1 MLHFFNLIRWK
12 NLTLII
18 LAQVLIK
25 YALFDAFDIDITLNE
40 FGFFLLVMATVCIAA
55 AGNIIN
61 DIYDVDTDTINKPEK
76 VIVTKHIS
84 EQAAY
89 NWFIALSVIGVGLG
103 FYVSN
108 LIGKSGF
115 AAIFVIVSA
124 LLYVYANYLK
134 RTFLIG
140 NIVISALVALSIIIV
155 GLFELLPAINNS
167 NQQTQI
173 MFFKILIDYAVFAF
187 MINLIREMVKDIED
201 IDGDYNLEMKTLPI
215 VIGRERAI
223 KAAFVVSLIPLFAV
237 TYYVV
242 TYLYKQQMAV
252 IYFLVCVIAP
262 LLYLSVKLFSAKTKK
277 ELAHLSNILKLVML
291 FGILSLLLYPFIL
304 K

>member
-1 MLHFFNLIRWK
+1 M
-12 NLTLII
+12 LII
-18 LAQVLIK
+18 LVQVLIK
-25 YALFDAFDIDITLNE
+25 YALFDAFDVDITLNG
-40 FGFFLLVMATVCIAA
+40 FGFFLLIAATVCIAA

-61 DIYDVDTDTINKPEK
+61 DIYDIDTDTINKPEK

-89 NWFIALSVIGVGLG
+89 NWFIALSVVGVGLG

-155 GLFELLPAINNS
+155 GLFELLPAINNT
-167 NQQTQI
+167 NQQAQI

-187 MINLIREMVKDIED
+187 MINLIREMIKDIED
-201 IDGDYNLEMKTLPI
+201 IDGDYNLDMKTMPI
-215 VIGRERAI
+215 VIGRERAL

-237 TYYVV
+237 TYYVI
-242 TYLYKQQMAV
+242 TYLYKQQIAV
-252 IYFLVCVIAP
+252 IYFLVCVIGP
-262 LLYLSVKLFSAKTKK
+262 LLYFSVKLFSANTKK
-277 ELAHLSNILKLVML
+277 ELSRLSNILKLVML

>member
-1 MLHFFNLIRWK
+1 M
-12 NLTLII
+12 LII
-18 LAQVLIK
+18 LVQVLIK
-25 YALFDAFDIDITLNE
+25 YALFDAFDVDITLNG
-40 FGFFLLVMATVCIAA
+40 FGFFLLVTATVCIAA

-61 DIYDVDTDTINKPEK
+61 DIYDIDTDTINKPEK

-89 NWFIALSVIGVGLG
+89 NWFIALSVVGVGLG

-155 GLFELLPAINNS
+155 GLFELLPAINNT
-167 NQQTQI
+167 NQQAQI

-187 MINLIREMVKDIED
+187 MINLIREMIKDIED
-201 IDGDYNLEMKTLPI
+201 IDGDYNLDMKTMPI

-237 TYYVV
+237 TYYVI
-242 TYLYKQQMAV
+242 TYLYKQQIAV
-252 IYFLVCVIAP
+252 IYFLVCVIGP
-262 LLYLSVKLFSAKTKK
+262 LLYFSVKLFSANTKK
-277 ELAHLSNILKLVML
+277 ELSRLSNILKLVML

>member
-1 MLHFFNLIRWK
+1 MLHFLNLIRWK
-12 NLTLII
+12 NLMLII
-18 LAQVLIK
+18 LVQVLIK
-25 YALFDAFDIDITLNE
+25 YALFDAFDVNITLNG
-40 FGFFLLVMATVCIAA
+40 FGFFLLAAATVCIAA

-61 DIYDVDTDTINKPEK
+61 DIYDIDTDIINKPEK

-89 NWFIALSVIGVGLG
+89 NWFIGLSVVGVGLG

-124 LLYVYANYLK
+124 LLYVYASYLK

-140 NIVISALVALSIIIV
+140 NIVVSALVALSIIIV
-155 GLFELLPAINNS
+155 GLFELLPAINS
-167 NQQTQI
+167 TNQQTQI
-173 MFFKILIDYAVFAF
+173 TFFKILLDYAVFAF
-187 MINLIREMVKDIED
+187 MINLIRELIKDIED
-201 IDGDYNLEMKTLPI
+201 IDGDYNLDMKTMPI

-223 KAAFVVSLIPLFAV
+223 KIAFIMSLIPLFAV
-237 TYYVV
+237 TYYVI
-242 TYLYKQQMAV
+242 TYLYKHQLAV
-252 IYFLVCVIAP
+252 IYFLVTVIGP
-262 LLYLSVKLFSAKTKK
+262 LLYFSVKLFSANTKK
-277 ELAHLSNILKLVML
+277 ELSRLSNILKLVML

>member
-1 MLHFFNLIRWK
+1 MLI
-12 NLTLII
+12 T

-25 YALFDAFDIDITLNE
+25 YALFDAFDVDVTLNG
-40 FGFFLLVMATVCIAA
+40 FGFFLLVAATVCIAA

-61 DIYDVDTDTINKPEK
+61 DIYDIDTDTINKPEK

-89 NWFIALSVIGVGLG
+89 NWFIALSVVGVGLG

-140 NIVISALVALSIIIV
+140 NIVISALVALSIIII
-155 GLFELLPAINNS
+155 GLFELLPAINNT
-167 NQQTQI
+167 NQQAQI

-187 MINLIREMVKDIED
+187 MINLIREMIKDIED
-201 IDGDYNLEMKTLPI
+201 IDGDYNLDMKTMPI

-237 TYYVV
+237 TYYVI
-242 TYLYKQQMAV
+242 TYLYKQQIAV
-252 IYFLVCVIAP
+252 IYFLVCVIGP
-262 LLYLSVKLFSAKTKK
+262 LLYFSVKLFSANTKK
-277 ELAHLSNILKLVML
+277 ELSRLSNILKLVML

>member
-1 MLHFFNLIRWK
+1 M
-12 NLTLII
+12 LII
-18 LAQVLIK
+18 LVQVLIK
-25 YALFDAFDIDITLNE
+25 YALFDAFDVDITLNG
-40 FGFFLLVMATVCIAA
+40 FGFFLLVTATVCIAA

-61 DIYDVDTDTINKPEK
+61 DIYDIDTDTINKPEK

-89 NWFIALSVIGVGLG
+89 NWFIALSVVGVGLG
-103 FYVSN
+103 FYISN

-155 GLFELLPAINNS
+155 GLFELLPAINNT
-167 NQQTQI
+167 NQQAQI

-187 MINLIREMVKDIED
+187 MINLIREMIKDIED
-201 IDGDYNLEMKTLPI
+201 IDGDYNLDMKTMPI

-237 TYYVV
+237 TYYVI
-242 TYLYKQQMAV
+242 TYLYKQQIAV
-252 IYFLVCVIAP
+252 IYFLVCVIGP
-262 LLYLSVKLFSAKTKK
+262 LLYFSVKLFSANTKK
-277 ELAHLSNILKLVML
+277 ELSRLSNILKLVML